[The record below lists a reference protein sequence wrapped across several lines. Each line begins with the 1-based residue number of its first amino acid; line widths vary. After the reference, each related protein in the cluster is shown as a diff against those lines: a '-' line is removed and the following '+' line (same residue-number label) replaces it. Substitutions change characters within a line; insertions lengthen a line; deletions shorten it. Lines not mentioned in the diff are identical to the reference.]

1 MMGHVDDLRRLKA
14 GNEALAAQLVDVASR
29 LESYKLAI
37 ERSNS
42 QRYDA
47 LRLEIDTMRLLTRF
61 NRSTHFMVL
70 GYITFTV
77 ATIYSLSVRYD
88 GVLWA
93 VVFPLTSHSGGP
105 WWLELALRVVGVVAQ
120 LAWIGRLYMKAQV
133 PSWLEN
139 RVTLLA
145 LTEED
150 YLLKWPLA
158 SESSPASDRTD
169 P

>member
-42 QRYDA
+42 Q
-47 LRLEIDTMRLLTRF
+47 
-61 NRSTHFMVL
+61 
-70 GYITFTV
+70 
-77 ATIYSLSVRYD
+77 RYD